1 MIRVQLPDGNVR
13 EVASGTTPLEIAESI
28 SPRLAQVVV
37 VAKIKPLAGLDLNLS
52 EGGQDDA
59 PPDVAQSAEM
69 MYGAGDPEAEKVVD
83 LTAPLTEDVAL
94 WLLKE
99 SDPESLKV
107 MRHSAA
113 HVLATAVMELFPE
126 TKLGH
131 GPRPTQAFSTTFTVR
146 RRSRTKTWRPLKSA
160 WPRWLRAMK
169 SLCVSR
175 SRGPSGLKRM
185 SSRASL

>member
-1 MIRVQLPDGNVR
+1 MNASGIETIRVQLPDGNVR
-13 EVASGTTPLEIAESI
+13 EVASGTTPLQIAESI

-59 PPDVAQSAEM
+59 PPDRTSSEPAQTAEA
-69 MYGAGDPEAEKVVD
+69 MYGAGDPEAEKIVD

-99 SDPESLKV
+99 SDAESLKV

-113 HVLATAVMELFPE
+113 HVMATAVMELFPE
-126 TKLGH
+126 TGATGGWARQL
-131 GPRPTQAFSTTFTVR
+131 
-146 RRSRTKTWRPLKSA
+146 
-160 WPRWLRAMK
+160 
-169 SLCVSR
+169 
-175 SRGPSGLKRM
+175 
-185 SSRASL
+185 